1 MFTVML
7 ALNIFLL
14 LLSCVS
20 SYYAIK
26 FGLLLLKIEDEIN
39 DSLDEIDDSFKIF
52 SDILQKP
59 IFFDSVEVRL
69 CVNEIKK
76 TRQMIVRIANRLTS
90 VDENI
95 KIEEGENIAK
105 IVREEES

>member
-1 MFTVML
+1 MFTVIL
-7 ALNIFLL
+7 SLSIFLF

-39 DSLDEIDDSFKIF
+39 DSLDEIDASFKTF
-52 SDILQKP
+52 NEILQKP
-59 IFFDSVEVRL
+59 IFFDSIEVRQ

-76 TRQMIVRIANRLTS
+76 TRYIIMRIANRLTS

-95 KIEEGENIAK
+95 EIKEGEDVANIDRK
-105 IVREEES
+105 KES

>member
-7 ALNIFLL
+7 ILNIFLF

-39 DSLDEIDDSFKIF
+39 DSLDEIDMSFKTF
-52 SDILQKP
+52 NEILQKP
-59 IFFDSVEVRL
+59 IFFDSVEVRQ
-69 CVNEIKK
+69 CVNEIKR
-76 TRQMIVRIANRLTS
+76 TRQVVVRIADRLTNI
-90 VDENI
+90 DENI
-95 KIEEGENIAK
+95 EIREGEDIASV
-105 IVREEES
+105 VRKKES

>member
-7 ALNIFLL
+7 ALSIFLF

-39 DSLDEIDDSFKIF
+39 DSLDEIDESFKIF
-52 SDILQKP
+52 SEILQKP

-95 KIEEGENIAK
+95 KIEEGEDIAK